1 MKKRR
6 YTAVSAALMAAALAM
21 SGCSQNTVSQNS
33 TEADTVDDTSSG
45 GTTVS
50 TPSSGD
56 TSSASGEIFVEE
68 FDVESNMNAD
78 VYGPPPE

>member
-6 YTAVSAALMAAALAM
+6 YTAVGAALMAAALAM

-33 TEADTVDDTSSG
+33 AEADTVDDASSG
-45 GTTVS
+45 GTSVS
-50 TPSSGD
+50 TPSAGD